1 MLVESPAIV
10 PAIFS
15 RYRERIYQEMLRAI
29 RGPDLSLYAM
39 VRYQLG
45 WVDATGARVTADRG
59 KAIRPTLCLLMCE
72 ALGGDVEGAI
82 PSAAGL
88 ELLHNFSLIHDD
100 VMDGDEMRRHR
111 PTVWSIW
118 GQAQAID
125 VGDLLHVLAMLNV
138 IGSNRDGEDPV
149 LSRDSAEV
157 MARGCRLVT
166 EGQHLDLEF
175 ESRPKVTVDQ
185 YVGMIERKSAALIS
199 VAFEMAAIFSGN
211 ASEVRKACQVYGR
224 LLGTAFQIR
233 DDMLGIWGDP
243 AVTGKPVGADIRKR
257 KKTLPIIHAF
267 ENATEQDRL
276 RLTDLYSNDAE
287 TPDPAAVMTILDQA
301 DSYAFSDEFMRTYLQ
316 QASASTAKL
325 PISDWGR
332 QNLEEVAVYVAGRTN

>member
-1 MLVESPAIV
+1 VTEV
-10 PAIFS
+10 PAVFS
-15 RYRERIYQEMLRAI
+15 RYRERIDQEILRAI
-29 RGPDLSLYAM
+29 RGPDLPLYTM
-39 VRYQLG
+39 VYYQLG
-45 WVDATGARVTADRG
+45 WVDATGAEVTADRG

-72 ALGGDVEGAI
+72 ALGGNIDGAI

-100 VMDGDEMRRHR
+100 VMDGDETRRHR

-125 VGDLLHVLAMLNV
+125 AGDLLHVLAMLNV
-138 IGSNRDGEDPV
+138 IGSDQDGEDAV
-149 LSRDSAEV
+149 LCRDSAEV

-175 ESRPKVTVDQ
+175 ESRPRVTVDQ

-211 ASEVRKACQVYGR
+211 APEVRKVCQTYGC

-243 AVTGKPVGADIRKR
+243 AVTGKPSGADIRKR

-267 ENATEQDRL
+267 EKATDQDRR
-276 RLTDLYSNDAE
+276 RLTAIYSNDAE
-287 TPDPAAVMTILDQA
+287 TPDPAMVMAILDRA
-301 DSYAFSDEFMRTYLQ
+301 GSYGFTDEYMRTYVQ
-316 QASASTAKL
+316 KASASAAKL
-325 PISDWGR
+325 PISEWGR
-332 QNLEEVAVYVAGRTN
+332 QNLEEVARYMAGRTN

>member
-1 MLVESPAIV
+1 MPKTVV

-15 RYRERIYQEMLRAI
+15 RYREEIDQELLRAT
-29 RGPDLSLYAM
+29 RGPNLSLYTM
-39 VRYQLG
+39 VHYQLG
-45 WVDATGARVTADRG
+45 WVDATGAEVNADRG

-72 ALGGDVEGAI
+72 ALGGTIDRAV

-100 VMDGDEMRRHR
+100 VMDGDETRRHR

-125 VGDLLHVLAMLNV
+125 AGDLLHVLAMLNV
-138 IGSNRDGEDPV
+138 LGSNRDGEDAE
-149 LSRDSAEV
+149 LCRDAAEV

-175 ESRPKVTVDQ
+175 ESRPSVTVDQ
-185 YVGMIERKSAALIS
+185 YVAMIERKSAALIS
-199 VAFEMAAIFSGN
+199 VAFEIAAIFSGN
-211 ASEVRKACQVYGR
+211 VPGVRMVCETYGS

-257 KKTLPIIHAF
+257 KKTLPVIHAF
-267 ENATEQDRL
+267 EKATDQDRG
-276 RLTDLYSNDAE
+276 RLTAIYSNEAE
-287 TPDPAAVMTILDQA
+287 DPDPVAVSAILDRA
-301 DSYAFSDEFMRTYLQ
+301 GSYAFSEEYMRTYLQ
-316 QASASTAKL
+316 KASTSAAQL
-325 PISDWGR
+325 PISEWGR
-332 QNLEEVAVYVAGRTN
+332 KNLEEVALYMVGRTS